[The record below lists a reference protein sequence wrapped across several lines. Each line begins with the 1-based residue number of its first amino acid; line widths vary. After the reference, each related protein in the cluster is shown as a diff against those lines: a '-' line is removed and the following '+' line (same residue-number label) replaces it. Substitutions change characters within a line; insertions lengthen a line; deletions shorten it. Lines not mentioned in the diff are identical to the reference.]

1 MNIQPIS
8 EKKKETYCMMN
19 HEEYQVFLK
28 ERFTA
33 AGEVYVKKTAD
44 FMKKNS

>member
-1 MNIQPIS
+1 
-8 EKKKETYCMMN
+8 MMK

-33 AGEVYVKKTAD
+33 AGEDYVKKTVNL
-44 FMKKNS
+44 MKKHS